1 MNNQKKATKKG
12 ERKEKVMNWKKKW
25 IILIRFDVGIEEEYQ
40 PNADGPVYL
49 HYMPDGCSFKGATM
63 HRMASTDALL
73 ADQVIKEIEAKLQI
87 QSKRV
92 LGHPLKTKRNVIVLD
107 SLETGSLS
115 IYEPIEESTLSIVH
129 SSDGCN
135 IDGANLIGRIS
146 INILPEEKTVVI
158 DALHCKYG
166 YEDLANPMI
175 EQIQYFVDFYEEF
188 DNLEFADL

>member
-1 MNNQKKATKKG
+1 MSNKKNVVKKE
-12 ERKEKVMNWKKKW
+12 ERKGKVMNWKKKW

-40 PNADGPVYL
+40 PDADGPVYL

-63 HRMASTDALL
+63 HRRASSDFRMAE
-73 ADQVIKEIEAKLQI
+73 QVFMEAEEKLQV
-87 QSKRV
+87 QSKRI

-135 IDGANLIGRIS
+135 IDGANLIGRIG

-175 EQIQYFVDFYEEF
+175 EQVQYFVDFYEEF